1 MAWTQ
6 DDADS
11 FLKLFAQVE
20 KRNQPSEADLK
31 EQRRLE
37 RQKQLLEQ
45 AKQEEQDKGKSS
57 WDKAKDFGGGVVDAG
72 KNIVVGGADFVQET
86 GKSVKNLVDVGRE
99 QGKESK
105 FLEGEAAIN
114 SKYKQEADEKVWK
127 GYENAASVDELPA
140 DRQKAWDDI
149 QKRRKAEMADYSG
162 KTERGDSE
170 KTKKLFEEQKVREED
185 FKKAGQQFY
194 KGAQYIP
201 GVSLGVEGAGT
212 VAAAVAGEDSDIN
225 KGLIELTQGKDW
237 DKLTDEEKKAAIA
250 QRNIGGALSTLDVLP
265 VAGKV
270 AGTAAKTGVK
280 TGLKQ
285 GVKAGIKEGI
295 EAGGEAFA
303 KSAASKSVK
312 EIADAGAGQLVK
324 QAVKSGGTGAV
335 VGAGVGAGLAVAQ
348 GGDVKDAAYQ
358 GARQG
363 FVGGV
368 VGSPL
373 DVTGK
378 AVKNAEFDP
387 KATPKGLED
396 IDATAGKVADDLNTD
411 ARLNKLSQEVDATDT
426 AGRKQ
431 ELNQIL
437 ANRRL
442 GLNDDGS
449 TVTDGQKLL
458 AAGDGARPIEQ
469 VDADIQRLQTE
480 GDPNLTPEQTRAKW
494 NQLQEERQIALANDS
509 ERGFQ
514 LEREDA
520 RANFEKNGLPN
531 DPQEAQKLLDDFE
544 NGNADIPTTVDSP
557 VVGAKDIFAHDNMP
571 VELKNAA
578 SELLDD
584 QRIVQEQ
591 LDNLTSGEN
600 ARLEQQNLDD
610 SYRAAE
616 ADIAEMPLPRQE
628 LEYQKLNERYLA
640 DTEDLQARYE
650 RDQPKVEEMKR
661 IQTHLQNKEAELVRK
676 SNYLMEQAPDQF
688 RSIDEAEFTARRN
701 ALVENLDDAKR
712 FNDTTAIVED
722 VSTSPRPER
731 IAKSDPDVRNAYQSK
746 VLEQTNIPMKG
757 VQNISG
763 VREAMLNFTS
773 PSKNIQALTGSDE
786 IFSGII
792 RAESAVNTANK
803 ADIDI
808 ISSIAGRIKS
818 KEQASQIIDYV
829 EGKRTTLSS
838 FDEETANVVKN
849 FFDDKKAKLNDLGY
863 KTLDDYF
870 PHLFNKNDPNV
881 KRLFKGKT
889 TADISFG
896 NLKKRME
903 EGGDYSRDIIEVMAG
918 YSRGF
923 NRKVYLEPAL
933 KPLEDVKMQAN
944 ATKAVGDWV
953 DGYIENLKGIT
964 EPSGAEKAF
973 NGIIDS
979 MVGETKKGGNH
990 YRQTLGAQRMISA
1003 VATMGLNPGTAIRNM
1018 TQVVNTV
1025 AGIGVKR
1032 ATQGAIKATRAF
1044 AAGKNSPEW
1053 KEMIASGVFD
1063 GGISRHYMA
1072 DLDKAAGNISGIA
1085 AKGEKAANF
1094 MMGMIRGTDISLRAQ
1109 AYWGAKAQGLDDA
1122 IAKGLKGEAAE
1133 KFAKDFAIKKVA
1145 DTQFIT
1151 SAADMP
1157 VKLNGAGVRSLTQ
1170 LATFSIKQAEMLGE
1184 LGIKT
1189 IKRADGTY
1197 GLNVKQAGNLLAAAS
1212 TAALFTEA
1220 LKPVIGFNEKEWI
1233 PFYDQIASIV
1243 DPDSTAGE
1251 SLYRSPLVSLFAGN
1265 GKGKIGLFDAI
1276 KSGKMDEFLE
1286 DNWSQIV
1293 PAGTQIK
1300 KTVEGI
1306 ETTQS
1311 GISKNP
1317 NGKVRYLQD
1326 MDLNSQLKASLFG
1339 QYSTDAGRQW
1349 IKDGFPTLTD
1359 SEMRLGSKEGSGDI
1373 TFEQLPR
1380 ETQQEFY
1387 DYYAATKKV
1396 TGRSTVLD
1404 EIKQA
1409 VRDGNIKKAQRI
1421 GDEYN
1426 KKAQEAMQG
1435 YFQKHQE
1442 LPEELQDDMVSKLF
1456 IDVQG
1461 KIDDT
1466 LEED

>member
-6 DDADS
+6 DDADD

-20 KRNQPSEADLK
+20 QRNKPTEADLK

-37 RQKQLLEQ
+37 RQKELLE
-45 AKQEEQDKGKSS
+45 
-57 WDKAKDFGGGVVDAG
+57 
-72 KNIVVGGADFVQET
+72 
-86 GKSVKNLVDVGRE
+86 
-99 QGKESK
+99 
-105 FLEGEAAIN
+105 AA
-114 SKYKQEADEKVWK
+114 
-127 GYENAASVDELPA
+127 
-140 DRQKAWDDI
+140 
-149 QKRRKAEMADYSG
+149 KAE
-162 KTERGDSE
+162 
-170 KTKKLFEEQKVREED
+170 EEQKDDRNIFE
-185 FKKAGQQFY
+185 KAG
-194 KGAQYIP
+194 G
-201 GVSLGVEGAGT
+201 
-212 VAAAVAGEDSDIN
+212 
-225 KGLIELTQGKDW
+225 
-237 DKLTDEEKKAAIA
+237 AIA
-250 QRNIGGALSTLDVLP
+250 GGA
-265 VAGKV
+265 
-270 AGTAAKTGVK
+270 
-280 TGLKQ
+280 
-285 GVKAGIKEGI
+285 KAV
-295 EAGGEAFA
+295 GGF
-303 KSAASKSVK
+303 
-312 EIADAGAGQLVK
+312 
-324 QAVKSGGTGAV
+324 
-335 VGAGVGAGLAVAQ
+335 
-348 GGDVKDAAYQ
+348 VKDAAVSVKDDAVNAVTGIKDTIEGSVATDNQSELQEGLNNISNKYNKEIIDIYGKYQ
-358 GARQG
+358 DKGITTKDGGADESRMDKADLDRIAQLRKTKDEEIAKYKG
-363 FVGGV
+363 ETDFDAQSELHKKEFDEAQAVDAKKTAGAAASTFLNVATLGAGTAVKAGGKQAITTALKEGGKKLAAKEIAKRAAIAGAEGAVFGGAGGAASAAARDEDVLEGAAKGAAFGGIVGGT
-368 VGSPL
+368 VGGA
-373 DVTGK
+373 TGAGIARK
-378 AVKNAEFDP
+378 
-387 KATPKGLED
+387 
-396 IDATAGKVADDLNTD
+396 AGKVDDVAAKAGSVTDDLPGVDKLADDLNAD
-411 ARLNKLSQEVDATDT
+411 ERIARLSGEEEAAYQAS
-426 AGRKQ
+426 RKA
-431 ELNQIL
+431 EFDQIMG
-437 ANRRL
+437 NRRL
-442 GLNDDGS
+442 GLNDDG
-449 TVTDGQKLL
+449 TPFTEGQKLL
-458 AAGDGARPIEQ
+458 EAGDSVRPLRE
-469 VDADIQRLQTE
+469 VEAEIQDLQTN
-480 GDPNLTPEQTRAKW
+480 GAPDLTPEQAKAKW
-494 NQLQEERQIALANDS
+494 AALQDERQVALRNDS

-520 RANFEKNGLPN
+520 RAQFENNGLPN
-531 DPQEAQKLLDDFE
+531 ELDEAQKAFDDFQ
-544 NGNADIPTTVDSP
+544 NGNVELPTIQDTP
-557 VVGAKDIFAHDNMP
+557 VVGAKDIFAHENMP
-571 VELKNAA
+571 VEIKTAA

-584 QRIVQEQ
+584 QRAVQQQ

-610 SYRAAE
+610 SYRAAME
-616 ADIAEMPLPRQE
+616 DIEQMPAPRQE
-628 LEYQKLNERYLA
+628 LELERLNERYLA
-640 DTEDLQARYE
+640 DTEDLKMRYE

-661 IQTHLQNKEAELVRK
+661 IQTHLQNKEEELVRQ

-688 RSIDEAEFTARRN
+688 RSVDEAEFVAQRTAL
-701 ALVENLDDAKR
+701 ADNLDTAKR
-712 FNDTTAIVED
+712 FNDNAAIVED
-722 VSTSPRPER
+722 ISTSTPRPER
-731 IAKSDPDVRNAYQSK
+731 VVSTDPDVRNAYQTQ
-746 VLEQTNIPMKG
+746 VLSQTDIPMKDIK
-757 VQNISG
+757 NLSG

-773 PSKNIQALTGSDE
+773 PSKNIKALTGSDE